1 MQKASARGL
10 FCDTRNYHRSK
21 NDILRLVLYD
31 AGDGI
36 FLFTGFICGAFVQ
49 YCRGIPVYSFT
60 RAVNTDTGIF
70 VSHARSGARFGS
82 GLLMNIAE
90 QLASTGLFLTNTGS
104 GAADIAAGAL
114 SVSLLAL
121 LITNERF
128 ENIVRASF
136 YISLAFL
143 ICSIL
148 PGALT

>member
-36 FLFTGFICGAFVQ
+36 FLFTGFICGAFVE

-82 GLLMNIAE
+82 GSSFYVRATDEYRRTTCLHRLVLNKYRLRCCRYRSRCIVS
-90 QLASTGLFLTNTGS
+90 LAAC
-104 GAADIAAGAL
+104 AADH
-114 SVSLLAL
+114 
-121 LITNERF
+121 E
-128 ENIVRASF
+128 
-136 YISLAFL
+136 
-143 ICSIL
+143 
-148 PGALT
+148 